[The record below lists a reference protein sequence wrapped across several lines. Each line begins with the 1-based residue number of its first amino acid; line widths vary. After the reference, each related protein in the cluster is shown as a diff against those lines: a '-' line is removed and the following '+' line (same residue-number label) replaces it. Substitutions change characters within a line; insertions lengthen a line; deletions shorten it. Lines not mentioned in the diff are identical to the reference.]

1 MKKSIITLSFF
12 VFLTSLFAQDYY
24 WVGGSGNWSDYENH
38 WATTSGGATFHIQA
52 PTSSDNVI
60 FDVNSFNGFG
70 QNVTLDIEANC
81 LSMDWTGVTNFPT
94 INGNDNDINVYG
106 SITLSADMT
115 ADFDDIEFEGST
127 AGNTITTNGTYLGDN
142 SLIRLNGVGGEWTLQ
157 DNLHV
162 KNFYLNAGT
171 FNTNGNDILAET
183 RFTTSGTSDKVIN
196 LGNSEITT
204 DRWWINGSN
213 ITINA
218 GTSRILTD
226 SFYGD
231 QGGDGPFTYYDLEF
245 LGGFCRLRNDATF
258 NEITFP
264 AGLELEMESGDVF
277 TVNNLVSEGTKFD
290 PVDIYSSTAGSEST
304 FSSTSGNITIDY
316 VELQDIHGTGGAT
329 FTANNSIDHG
339 NNTGWSITAPV
350 SQDYY
355 WVGNGGDWT
364 DAANHWASSS
374 GGSTFHTDYPSRYDN
389 VFFDANSFTLSSQTV
404 SVDLEDAECASIDW
418 TGVTN
423 APTFSVPFGNNMN
436 VFGSATFTDDVD
448 KSVSG
453 YIRLKGSGNH
463 SLTLGSGGNVTFLT
477 VDGSGSYDVMDDLE
491 IGRNLLVYGGTLNLN
506 GFNVNANAS
515 NSEVVLYGNDVVL
528 NAGGGTIT
536 TAIFSFLNSSS
547 TPTFNADNSTL
558 IVKSEISI
566 SSSVNKSLTFN
577 DLVLDGSVYVEG
589 SHTIENLTILSG
601 SNVSFEES
609 STNIINGD
617 LTLDG
622 TKPNPIVIGSNLSG
636 TQATLSKASGTVDGI
651 YLILE
656 DMVATGGATFNADQT
671 IDNGNNSGWNITE
684 PTGADYYW
692 VGDGG
697 DWSDYAN
704 HWATTSGG
712 STFHDSAPGVLDN
725 VNFDANSFSTDLEVV
740 SIDQASASCHD
751 FDASGVDQLF
761 YLSNNTKELNV
772 YGSLTRSVDAIFD
785 IGTINFLSS
794 ETETIDFAGG
804 PGSTKTIKILSSG
817 EFTLLSDLVSRDID
831 MEGGILNTNGFSV
844 SSLNFNFLGDD
855 SKVLNLG
862 NSDLDLS
869 SWRSDAATNTI
880 INGGSSEI
888 IISSTILFSNDVGSS
903 WTLNNMTLQG
913 NVIIY
918 NDLTL
923 NTLTIEPDNVIKW
936 TTDVTIVTN
945 DLIIAGTET
954 MPITLEPQ
962 VAGTTLTFSQS
973 SGVVN
978 GDYLE
983 LENVTA
989 TGGATFNALNS
1000 VDNGNVVGWIFSRLP
1015 QTITFEPL
1023 EDNTFGDAPFTLE
1036 ATASSGLDVS
1046 FQVISGPALLDGE
1059 QLTITGTGTVQVRA
1073 EQSGNIDYEPAPSVL
1088 QTFDVDKAS
1097 QTITFD
1103 PLETKTYGD
1112 NSFILSATGGA
1123 STSAVIFESSNPDV
1137 ATVDGN
1143 EVTIV
1148 GAGSTTITATQDGD
1162 ENYLSAVD
1170 VEQLLTVNKADQ
1182 IITFDEIADYEMGV
1196 DTEPVMLEA
1205 TSTSGLDIIYT
1216 VDGPASLDGNELT
1229 PTGAGTVSVT
1239 ASQSGNSNYNAA
1251 DDVEVSFEVT
1261 ESTTLGISEVV
1272 LQIYPN
1278 PVSESFELKGLNGL
1292 NVTSII
1298 VYSLNGNLVKTY
1310 KEVHGSKE
1318 VGELSPGVYFI
1329 KVHQENQDIHTVR
1342 LVVR

>member
-1 MKKSIITLSFF
+1 MKKSIITFSFF
-12 VFLTSLFAQDYY
+12 VFFTSLFAQDYY
-24 WVGGSGNWSDYENH
+24 WVGGSGNWSDYDNH
-38 WATTSGGATFHIQA
+38 WATSSGGTTFHTQA

-60 FDVNSFNGFG
+60 FDVNSFDSFG
-70 QNVTLDIEANC
+70 QVVTLDIEANC
-81 LSMDWTGVTNFPT
+81 LSMDWSGATNFPT
-94 INGNDNDINVYG
+94 INGNDNDINIYG
-106 SITLSADMT
+106 SVTLSADMT
-115 ADFDDIEFEGST
+115 ADFDGIEFESNT
-127 AGNTITTNGTYLGDN
+127 TGNTITTNGTYLGDN
-142 SLIRLNGVGGEWTLQ
+142 SLIRLNGVGGEWSLL
-157 DNLHV
+157 DNFHV
-162 KNFYLNAGT
+162 KNFYFNAGT

-218 GTSRILTD
+218 GTSKILTD

-231 QGGDGPFTYYDLEF
+231 QAGDGPFTYYDLEF
-245 LGGFCRLRNDATF
+245 LGGFCRLRNNAAF

-264 AGLELEMESGDVF
+264 AGLELALESGDVF
-277 TVNNLVSEGTKFD
+277 TVDNLVSEGTKFD
-290 PVDIYSSTAGSEST
+290 PVDIYASTTGSEAT
-304 FSSTSGNITIDY
+304 FTSASGSISIDY
-316 VELQDIHGTGGAT
+316 VELQDVHATGGAS
-329 FTANNSIDHG
+329 FSANNSIDNG
-339 NNTGWSITAPV
+339 NNTGWSISAPV
-350 SQDYY
+350 SQSYY
-355 WVGNGGDWT
+355 WVGDEGDWT
-364 DAANHWASSS
+364 EAANHWANSS
-374 GGSTFHTDYPSRYDN
+374 GGSTFYTDYPSRYDN
-389 VFFDANSFTLSSQTV
+389 VFFDANSFTQGAQTIT
-404 SVDLEDAECASIDW
+404 VDIENAECASIDW

-423 APTFSVPFGNNMN
+423 APTFSVPFGNNIN

-448 KSVSG
+448 KDVSG
-453 YIRLKGSGNH
+453 YIKLKGRGNH
-463 SLTLGSGGNVTFLT
+463 TLTLGSGGNVTFLS
-477 VDGSGSYDVMDDLE
+477 VDCSGSYDVMDDLE

-506 GFNVNANAS
+506 GFNVNATAS
-515 NSEVVLYGNDVVL
+515 NSEVELYGNDVVL
-528 NAGGGTIT
+528 NAGSGTIT

-558 IVKSEISI
+558 IVKSEITI
-566 SSSVNKSLTFN
+566 ASSVNKSLTFN

-617 LTLDG
+617 LTLNG
-622 TKPNPIVIGSNLSG
+622 TKPNPITISSDLSG
-636 TQATLSKASGTVDGI
+636 TQATLSKSSGTVDGI

-704 HWATTSGG
+704 HWAITSGG
-712 STFHDSAPGVLDN
+712 STFHDAAPGVLDN
-725 VNFDANSFSTDLEVV
+725 VIFDANSFSTDLEVV
-740 SIDQASASCHD
+740 TIDQASASCHD

-761 YLSNNTKELNV
+761 YLSNSTKELNV

-785 IGTINFLSS
+785 VGTINFLSS
-794 ETETIDFAGG
+794 DTETIDFAGG
-804 PGSTKTIKILSSG
+804 PGSTKTINILSSG
-817 EFTLLSDLVSRDID
+817 EFILLSDLVTRDID
-831 MEGGILNTNGFSV
+831 MESGTLNTDGFSV
-844 SSLNFNFLGDD
+844 TALNFNFLGDE

-862 NSDLDLS
+862 TSVLDLS
-869 SWRSDAATNTI
+869 SWRSDAATNTT
-880 INGGSSEI
+880 INGGSSEVT
-888 IISSTILFSNDVGSS
+888 ISGTILFSNDAGSS
-903 WTLNNMTLQG
+903 WTLNNLTLQDD
-913 NVIIY
+913 VIIY
-918 NDLTL
+918 NDLTV

-936 TTDVTIVTN
+936 TVDLTIETN
-945 DLIIAGTET
+945 ELIIAGTEE

-978 GDYLE
+978 GDYLL

-1015 QTITFEPL
+1015 QTITFDAL
-1023 EDNTFGDAPFTLE
+1023 DDKTYGDAPFTLE

-1046 FQVISGPALLDGE
+1046 FQLISGPASLDGD
-1059 QLTITGTGTVQVRA
+1059 QLTITGVGTVQVRA

-1088 QTFDVDKAS
+1088 QTFDVEKAS
-1097 QTITFD
+1097 QTITFST
-1103 PLETKTYGD
+1103 LETKTYGD
-1112 NSFILSATGGA
+1112 DSFILSATGGA
-1123 STSAVIFESSNPDV
+1123 SSSPVSFESSNPDV

-1148 GAGSTTITATQDGD
+1148 GAGSTTITASQDGD
-1162 ENYLSAVD
+1162 ENYLSAAD

-1182 IITFDEIADYEMGV
+1182 TITFDEIADYEIGV
-1196 DTEPVMLEA
+1196 DTEPIMLAA
-1205 TSTSGLDIIYT
+1205 TSSSGLEITYAI
-1216 VDGPASLDGNELT
+1216 DGPANLDGNELT
-1229 PTGAGTVSVT
+1229 PTGVGTVSIT
-1239 ASQSGNSNYNAA
+1239 ASQPGNSNYNAA

-1261 ESTTLGISEVV
+1261 ESTTLGISKVV
-1272 LQIYPN
+1272 LHIYPN
-1278 PVSESFELKGLNGL
+1278 PALSHFELRGLNGI
-1292 NVTSII
+1292 NIASIAI
-1298 VYSLNGNLVKTY
+1298 YSLNGELVKTY
-1310 KEVHGSKE
+1310 KEAHGPKK
-1318 VGELSPGVYFI
+1318 VGELSPGVYFV
-1329 KVHQENQDIHTVR
+1329 KVHQENKGFHTAR